1 MQKKAPTL
9 GNILVIILFVLSCFG
24 LLMFLWESFGG
35 PLPLKPRGYRFTV
48 AFPRTLAL
56 AEQSDV
62 RISGVNVGRVVN
74 INLGNDGRTHANI
87 EIASRYAPLRADM
100 HAILRQKSLLG
111 ETYVQLIPE
120 ARSGPYLP
128 DGSQL
133 PNSQV
138 EPSVTLDDILT
149 AFDPKT
155 RRDFQ
160 LWMQSVREG
169 IEGRGEG
176 INASFAQ
183 LEPFAENGNKL
194 VTILAEQEGAV
205 RALVHNTGVVFN
217 ALASRDH
224 QLEGSIINGERTFH
238 AAAEGSQAFA
248 EAFQALPTFERNS
261 RIALKEIDAFAADA
275 SPYLDE
281 FRPTQRKLSSL
292 LVAAKP
298 FVPEFDGFLTSLGP
312 LTRAARTGLPELR
325 KILDLTVP
333 VLSEIR
339 PVLHNF
345 DPFLQYTGAYVP
357 EIQAFF
363 ATITAAAQ
371 SQTQNSNV
379 NNGPKQHLLTVLSV
393 LNPESLAFY
402 PSKVGTERSNPYL
415 LPGAYHSLVS
425 GLPTFDSRSC
435 ASSSVSVNGP
445 PNTTISKE
453 VIEQLIGFHVANAP
467 ENPEGIEA
475 KAAPG
480 SPNAVAAPACV
491 QQGPF
496 SFNGQSTL
504 FPHVTYAGK

>member
-1 MQKKAPTL
+1 MQKRAPTL

-56 AEQSDV
+56 SEQSDV
-62 RISGVNVGRVVN
+62 RISGVNVGRVVSV
-74 INLGNDGRTHANI
+74 NLGNDGRTHANI
-87 EIASRYAPLRADM
+87 EIASRYAPLRASM

-120 ARSGPYLP
+120 GRGGPPLR

-133 PNSQV
+133 PNTQV
-138 EPSVTLDDILT
+138 ERSVTLDDILS
-149 AFDPKT
+149 AFDART
-155 RRDFQ
+155 RREFQ
-160 LWMQSVREG
+160 VWMQDVRPA

-205 RALVHNTGVVFN
+205 RALIHNTGVVFN

-224 QLEGSIINGERTFH
+224 QLEGLIVNGERTFK
-238 AAAEGSQAFA
+238 AAAESSQSFA
-248 EAFQALPTFERNS
+248 EAFRALPTFERRS
-261 RIALKEIDAFAADA
+261 RIALKELDAFASVA

-281 FRPTQRKLSSL
+281 FRPTERKLSAL
-292 LVAAKP
+292 LTAAKP
-298 FVPEFDGFLTSLGP
+298 FVPEFNGFLTSLGP

-325 KILDLTVP
+325 KILNLTTP
-333 VLSEIR
+333 VLEEIR

-357 EIQAFF
+357 EVQSFF
-363 ATITAAAQ
+363 ANITAAAE
-371 SQTQNSNV
+371 SQAGNNNV
-379 NNGPKQHLLTVLSV
+379 SGGPKQHLLTTLSV

-402 PSKVGTERSNPYL
+402 PSKIGTERSNPYL
-415 LPGAYHSLVS
+415 LPGAFHSLVS

-435 ASSSVSVNGP
+435 ANSSVSVNGP

-475 KAAPG
+475 KSAPG
-480 SPNAVAAPACV
+480 SPNSVAAPPCI

-496 SFNGQSTL
+496 SFNGSSSL
-504 FPHVTYAGK
+504 FPHVSASAK

>member
-62 RISGVNVGRVVN
+62 RISGVNVGRVVAV
-74 INLGNDGRTHANI
+74 NLGNDGLTHANI
-87 EIASRYAPLRADM
+87 EIASRYAPVRANM

-120 ARSGPYLP
+120 GNGSAYLR
-128 DGSQL
+128 DGAQL
-133 PNSQV
+133 PESQV
-138 EPSVTLDDILT
+138 ERSVTLDDILA

-160 LWMQSVREG
+160 VWMESVREG

-194 VTILAEQEGAV
+194 VTILAQQEGAV
-205 RALVHNTGVVFN
+205 RALIHNTGVVFN
-217 ALASRDH
+217 AIASRDH
-224 QLEGSIINGERTFH
+224 QLEGLIVNGEHTFH
-238 AAAEGSQAFA
+238 AAAESSQAFA
-248 EAFQALPTFERNS
+248 AAFRALPGFERNS
-261 RIALKEIDAFAADA
+261 RVALKELDLFAADA

-281 FRPTQRKLSSL
+281 FRPAERKLSSL

-298 FVPEFDGFLTSLGP
+298 FVPEFNGFLTSLGP
-312 LTRAARTGLPELR
+312 LTAAARTGLPELR
-325 KILDLTVP
+325 KVLNLTTP
-333 VLSEIR
+333 VLEEIR

-345 DPFLQYTGAYVP
+345 NPFLQYTGVYVP
-357 EIQAFF
+357 EIQSFF
-363 ATITAAAQ
+363 ANIAAA
-371 SQTQNSNV
+371 SQAQEGNSNV
-379 NNGPKQHLLTVLSV
+379 SGGPKQHLLTALST

-402 PSKVGTERSNPYL
+402 TSKIGTARSNPYL

-435 ASSSVSVNGP
+435 ASSSVAVNGP

-453 VIEQLIGFHVANAP
+453 VLEQIIGFHVANAP

-480 SPNAVAAPACV
+480 SPNTVAAPACI

-496 SFNGQSTL
+496 SFNGENNQ
-504 FPHVTYAGK
+504 FPHVSSSAK